1 MKVINQK
8 LRISVNEVDNESFLG
23 KDEKKLKD
31 LARKMKI
38 ETSNLKWT
46 DKQSDEEKHSLSLW
60 WNQKWRHLY
69 NSSLTFL
76 FINGHL
82 DRP

>member
-1 MKVINQK
+1 MKVI
-8 LRISVNEVDNESFLG
+8 RISVNEVDNESFLG

-31 LARKMKI
+31 LARKIKI
-38 ETSNLKWT
+38 ETSNLKWK
-46 DKQSDEEKHSLSLW
+46 DKQLDEEKHW
-60 WNQKWRHLY
+60 GCDGTKNEGIFY